1 MIANGD
7 TTPLDNSSLR
17 IYFLLELFKL
27 LRLARI
33 KKIMATSEVMRGLW
47 ERINIEIAL
56 SMKFIFM
63 IALISHWI
71 ACIWGLIAY
80 IEAGTFGDGLL
91 NNLNWIS
98 NWVEE
103 SYVDGGLYPI
113 GFSNA
118 IPRYFLCLFWSIQS
132 ITSIGYGNI
141 APVTTVEYG
150 FANALML
157 LCGVFWAYVIGN
169 LVDVVQGMGSINQ
182 EYMSRMH
189 AANVMMSDFTS
200 KELPGQLRPFDVAGL
215 VKGASRGEGLGNKFL
230 ATIRECDIIIHVV
243 RSYIDDDVIHVD
255 GKIDPIADSE
265 VVNLELLLAD
275 LSHVQRRLE
284 KTTCVGEERDVLV
297 RVELALDNGIPARSV
312 GLTPDEASTIKSMG
326 LLTLKPVIYAFNV
339 DEVDFALNKDEITKL
354 AEAYMKQIQCDSD
367 KDSYL
372 IVSAKLEAEMSS
384 LTEEERIEYMESIG
398 IECSDSD
405 AIGKILSYNS
415 LPLKV
420 KNVLDL
426 KSVYTGPGV
435 PSERSQTTKT
445 HILASNSL
453 SASTLAG
460 RLHGD
465 LKKGFMHAEVI
476 NSADLIQYDN
486 YNAAKE
492 DGSIRME
499 GKEYT
504 LQDGDVVYIK
514 WK

>member
-1 MIANGD
+1 
-7 TTPLDNSSLR
+7 
-17 IYFLLELFKL
+17 
-27 LRLARI
+27 
-33 KKIMATSEVMRGLW
+33 
-47 ERINIEIAL
+47 
-56 SMKFIFM
+56 
-63 IALISHWI
+63 
-71 ACIWGLIAY
+71 
-80 IEAGTFGDGLL
+80 
-91 NNLNWIS
+91 
-98 NWVEE
+98 
-103 SYVDGGLYPI
+103 
-113 GFSNA
+113 
-118 IPRYFLCLFWSIQS
+118 
-132 ITSIGYGNI
+132 
-141 APVTTVEYG
+141 
-150 FANALML
+150 
-157 LCGVFWAYVIGN
+157 
-169 LVDVVQGMGSINQ
+169 
-182 EYMSRMH
+182 
-189 AANVMMSDFTS
+189 
-200 KELPGQLRPFDVAGL
+200 
-215 VKGASRGEGLGNKFL
+215 
-230 ATIRECDIIIHVV
+230 
-243 RSYIDDDVIHVD
+243 
-255 GKIDPIADSE
+255 
-265 VVNLELLLAD
+265 
-275 LSHVQRRLE
+275 
-284 KTTCVGEERDVLV
+284 
-297 RVELALDNGIPARSV
+297 
-312 GLTPDEASTIKSMG
+312 MG

-339 DEVDFALNKDEITKL
+339 DEVDFALNRDEITKL
-354 AEAYMKQIQCDSD
+354 AEAYRKQIQYCDLD

-372 IVSAKLEAEMSS
+372 IVSAKLETEMSS

-405 AIGKILSYNS
+405 AIGKFLSYNS

>member
-1 MIANGD
+1 MKIKVGLVGLPNVGKS
-7 TTPLDNSSLR
+7 T
-17 IYFLLELFKL
+17 LF
-27 LRLARI
+27 
-33 KKIMATSEVMRGLW
+33 
-47 ERINIEIAL
+47 
-56 SMKFIFM
+56 
-63 IALISHWI
+63 
-71 ACIWGLIAY
+71 
-80 IEAGTFGDGLL
+80 
-91 NNLNWIS
+91 
-98 NWVEE
+98 
-103 SYVDGGLYPI
+103 
-113 GFSNA
+113 NA
-118 IPRYFLCLFWSIQS
+118 IAQKTIAEAKNFPFCTIDPN
-132 ITSIGYGNI
+132 ITPIPIPDPNLLKL
-141 APVTTVEYG
+141 ATL
-150 FANALML
+150 ANSKKTIPA
-157 LCGVFWAYVIGN
+157 N
-169 LVDVVQGMGSINQ
+169 LSLI
-182 EYMSRMH
+182 
-189 AANVMMSDFTS
+189 
-200 KELPGQLRPFDVAGL
+200 DVAGL
-215 VKGASRGEGLGNKFL
+215 IEGASRGEGLGNKFL

-255 GKIDPIADSE
+255 GKIDPIADSD

-297 RVELALDNGIPARSV
+297 RVSSALENGIPARSV

-339 DEVDFALNKDEITKL
+339 DEVDFALNRDEITKL
-354 AEAYMKQIQCDSD
+354 TEAYMKQIQYCDLD

-372 IVSAKLEAEMSS
+372 IVSAKLETEMSS
-384 LTEEERIEYMESIG
+384 LPEEERIEYMQSIG
-398 IECSDSD
+398 LEFSDSD

-445 HILASNSL
+445 HILASNSM

-476 NSADLIQYDN
+476 NSQDLIQYDN

-504 LQDGDVVYIK
+504 LQDGDVIYIK